1 MHTFESGIHFSL
13 LVSSLLQLFD
23 SDEDERITREEFT
36 ALLRSA
42 LGVSDLNMAKL
53 FKEIDAD
60 GSGFITFSEW
70 TLPEGGLLQGYVFS
84 LLLFFQCILML
95 LSFLVSDEFQAFA
108 TTHPEYAK
116 LFTTYLELQ
125 RYQAIQEA
133 TPGDLELAGESR
145 SGDKQEDSTSDKKDD

>member
-1 MHTFESGIHFSL
+1 MHTFEGGMNFSL

-70 TLPEGGLLQGYVFS
+70 TLPKGGPTQ
-84 LLLFFQCILML
+84 
-95 LSFLVSDEFQAFA
+95 D
-108 TTHPEYAK
+108 
-116 LFTTYLELQ
+116 
-125 RYQAIQEA
+125 
-133 TPGDLELAGESR
+133 
-145 SGDKQEDSTSDKKDD
+145 